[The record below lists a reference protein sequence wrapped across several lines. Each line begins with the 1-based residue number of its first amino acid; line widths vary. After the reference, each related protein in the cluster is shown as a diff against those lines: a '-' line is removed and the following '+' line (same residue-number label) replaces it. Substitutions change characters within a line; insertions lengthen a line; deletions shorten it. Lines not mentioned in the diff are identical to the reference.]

1 MIQAI
6 LIGLIAF
13 LAYMGDAL
21 GYSQYDRPLCT
32 GVLVGIALG
41 DMQQGLLVG
50 ASLELVYMGTL
61 TIGGAFPPDIYTGG
75 ILGAAFAIST
85 GSGIEGAVALSLP
98 IATLALLVKQ
108 FIYTFIRGYFVHKA
122 DYYAE
127 NGDDKGVARMHV
139 LSTLAYPIPM
149 AILVAVCFYVGGPAV
164 QSVLGIIP
172 GFIMKGLSVAASI
185 LPALGFAMLVKMII
199 SKELAPYFF
208 LGFLAASYLK
218 IPIMGIACM
227 GILIALLIV
236 NKKQVAV
243 FEKGDC
249 DDDF

>member
-6 LIGLIAF
+6 LVGLIAF

-32 GVLVGIALG
+32 GLLVGIALG
-41 DMQQGLLVG
+41 DIQQGLLVG
-50 ASLELVYMGTL
+50 ASLELIYMGTL

-75 ILGAAFAIST
+75 ILGTAFAITT

-108 FIYTFIRGYFVHKA
+108 FIYTFVRGYFVHKA
-122 DYYAE
+122 DRYADDG
-127 NGDDKGVARMHV
+127 NDKGVARMHV
-139 LSTLAYPIPM
+139 IATFAYSVPM
-149 AILVAVCFYVGGPAV
+149 AILVGVCFYAGGPAIK
-164 QSVLGIIP
+164 SLLGIIP
-172 GFIMKGLSVAASI
+172 EFIMNGLSAAASI
-185 LPALGFAMLVKMII
+185 LPALGFAMLVKLII

-218 IPIMGIACM
+218 IPVLGIACI
-227 GILIALLIV
+227 GVLIALLIV

-243 FEKGDC
+243 VAKGDN